1 MNTIVNDGIEL
12 TREERKQRF
21 IDNYR
26 LNLAP
31 DTSIRKTIKSGR
43 ELLEFAKQ
51 HAEKKDYHF
60 KNGGY
65 VPTQGLMLKQDIED
79 VICYYIE
86 DAKCDVP
93 LRVVNDY
100 EWLLDRLDENDM
112 FHSKDENEINKFR
125 RLYDRYHTTPRMP
138 GKFKD
143 QWNAVKITY
152 YNASRFGK
160 DFNEVKDQYYKNNY

>member
-79 VICYYIE
+79 VICYYISS
-86 DAKCDVP
+86 CWW
-93 LRVVNDY
+93 RVADICMTRS
-100 EWLLDRLDENDM
+100 L
-112 FHSKDENEINKFR
+112 
-125 RLYDRYHTTPRMP
+125 
-138 GKFKD
+138 
-143 QWNAVKITY
+143 
-152 YNASRFGK
+152 ASPEKTRGSSFGLS
-160 DFNEVKDQYYKNNY
+160 